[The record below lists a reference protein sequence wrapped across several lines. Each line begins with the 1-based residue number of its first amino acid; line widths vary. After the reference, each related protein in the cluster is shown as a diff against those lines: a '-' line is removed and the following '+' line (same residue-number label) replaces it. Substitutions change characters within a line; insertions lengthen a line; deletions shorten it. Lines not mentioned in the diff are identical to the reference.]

1 MPFKTG
7 KVVYEDGGF
16 SVARQLAL
24 RPDGNYEFAGFSL
37 IGNDI
42 DPSVSYG
49 SVEAARQTI
58 DRLLG
63 RSPATVGDPFATRK

>member
-16 SVARQLAL
+16 SVARHLERQQ
-24 RPDGNYEFAGFSL
+24 DGRSEFAGFSL

-49 SVEAARQTI
+49 SVEAAKQTI

-63 RSPATVGDPFATRK
+63 RSTVS